1 MNLKFRNSKQFHNWI
16 GEKLPM
22 LRGEEG
28 ISYWNTGI
36 FSEYNL
42 PFQYLGTQFGTR
54 DFQIDTVPSETRSE
68 IRQGNTH
75 YTRRSPISNNFY
87 NIESAEQKYASWLN
101 MVHSMPDRLSAF
113 EGSPT
118 LMMCL
123 NEVRGG
129 MRGSQDSTA
138 PRKDRQETVLFRTMA
153 EYNTIYLVERGWPT
167 GGLDQGYWSLVY
179 FPQLEPGRYYEYVI
193 WTDKVSN
200 NPIESTQSD
209 HRYQPWLDFPFE
221 APHVRYRFKTERIYR
236 LRPDAEG
243 FEMIQDGLLTLNYP
257 AGGL

>member
-1 MNLKFRNSKQFHNWI
+1 MNLKFRTSKQFHNWI

-75 YTRRSPISNNFY
+75 YTRRSPLSSVFY
-87 NIESAEQKYASWLN
+87 NLESASDK
-101 MVHSMPDRLSAF
+101 LSIFMESSSSGAPH
-113 EGSPT
+113 GGGLMLGAPT

-123 NEVRGG
+123 NEVSGYG
-129 MRGSQDSTA
+129 FDMTA
-138 PRKDRQETVLFRTMA
+138 PRQDRHETVLFRTMA

-209 HRYQPWLDFPFE
+209 HRYQPWLEFPFE
-221 APHVRYRFKTERIYR
+221 APHVRNRFKTERIYR

-243 FEMIQDGLLTLNYP
+243 FEMIQYGLRTLNYP